1 MSREGMAVA
10 TTVRVTG
17 RRLALRHQLSILF
30 LYTLATLLSLIILFP
45 IYWMLLTSLKLPEE
59 VAQQPYLLFPAHVH
73 VYNYLAA
80 WQSTDFA
87 RYFFNSGVISISSA
101 LLEVGLCGAAG
112 YAFARLRFPGRGVLF
127 ALTLATIMV
136 PPQVTIVPLFVLL
149 KNLPFLGGNDWS
161 GQGGIGLLDSY
172 PGLLVPH
179 VVGAFGIF
187 LMRQFFLTLPGEL
200 ADAARIDGAGEFA
213 IAWRIYLPLTW
224 PAVATL
230 GIVSF
235 QDTWNDFLW
244 PLVVTKSDA
253 MKTLQ
258 LALSIFQQEYNT
270 QWTLLMAATTMIC
283 VPIVVLFMLFQRS
296 FKQGVVLSGLKG

>member
-1 MSREGMAVA
+1 MSDAASVSQSAARRQAAV
-10 TTVRVTG
+10 G
-17 RRLALRHQLSILF
+17 RHASTAAIVGLSIL
-30 LYTLATLLSLIILFP
+30 LCLVILFP
-45 IYWMLLTSLKLPEE
+45 VYWMLLTSLKLPEE
-59 VAQQPYLLFPAHVH
+59 VAEQPYLLLPAHVD
-73 VYNYLAA
+73 VANYPGA

-87 RYFFNSGVISISSA
+87 RYFLNSGSISIASA
-101 LLEVGLCGAAG
+101 LLQVGLCGAAG
-112 YAFARLRFPGRGVLF
+112 YAFARLPFRGRGFLF

-149 KNLPFLGGNDWS
+149 KNLPLVGGNGWN

-172 PGLLVPH
+172 PGLLAPH

-200 ADAARIDGAGEFA
+200 ADAARIDGAGEFT

-230 GIVSF
+230 AIFSF

-253 MKTLQ
+253 MKTVQ

-270 QWTLLMAATTMIC
+270 QWTLLMAAATMIC
-283 VPIVVLFMLFQRS
+283 VPIVLLFVVFQRS